1 MNYTKGEWEIENWG
15 HGISIWKSDDRPN
28 PTTQIAHLP
37 LNHGLKDSEV
47 EANARLIASAPDMYE
62 ALKNLIASFRDTPLF
77 ATDVVT
83 DALAAIRKAEGK

>member
-1 MNYTKGEWEIENWG
+1 MNYTKGEWVMDGLEIVVGYVPDQDHIASIDECNENYEG
-15 HGISIWKSDDRPN
+15 
-28 PTTQIAHLP
+28 
-37 LNHGLKDSEV
+37 
-47 EANARLIASAPDMYE
+47 NARLIASAPDMYE